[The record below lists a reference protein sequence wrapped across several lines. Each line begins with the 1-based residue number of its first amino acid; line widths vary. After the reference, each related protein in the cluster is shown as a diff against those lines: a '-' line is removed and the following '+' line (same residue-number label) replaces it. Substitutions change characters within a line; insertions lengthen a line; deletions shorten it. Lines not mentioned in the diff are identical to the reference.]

1 MTVPGAQR
9 IRLTG
14 GGTIDGSGAYW
25 WELFHSK
32 SLEHG
37 RPHLVEL
44 YNSSDVTV
52 SNLTLQNSAFW
63 TLHPVYARGV
73 HIHDLTITAPEDSPN
88 TDGIDPDSSSNV
100 LIERCSISCGDD
112 HIAIKSGIDAAGRA
126 VNLPSRNITVRRN
139 THLAGRGISIGSE
152 VSGGVL
158 DVLIEDTLHLG
169 PSEHGLHIKTSST
182 RGGFVRNITYRNV
195 TLGDIVGD
203 AFISLTTSYGVSTME
218 RDVSPLTEIQGIR
231 YEKIRST
238 RKIIASDRSVSML
251 SKHATAG
258 IWNCFEGRPCEDLEL
273 VDVHLTSRGDDDWS
287 CSHVGRNGTRV
298 DDVSPSGLSVCLGVV
313 D

>member
-1 MTVPGAQR
+1 
-9 IRLTG
+9 
-14 GGTIDGSGAYW
+14 
-25 WELFHSK
+25 
-32 SLEHG
+32 
-37 RPHLVEL
+37 
-44 YNSSDVTV
+44 
-52 SNLTLQNSAFW
+52 
-63 TLHPVYARGV
+63 
-73 HIHDLTITAPEDSPN
+73 
-88 TDGIDPDSSSNV
+88 
-100 LIERCSISCGDD
+100 
-112 HIAIKSGIDAAGRA
+112 
-126 VNLPSRNITVRRN
+126 
-139 THLAGRGISIGSE
+139 
-152 VSGGVL
+152 
-158 DVLIEDTLHLG
+158 
-169 PSEHGLHIKTSST
+169 
-182 RGGFVRNITYRNV
+182 
-195 TLGDIVGD
+195 
-203 AFISLTTSYGVSTME
+203 ME